1 MKVTQSNEV
10 KEKKEDLLIVARAK
24 KRTSSFLFP
33 HSSSDIKRESI
44 TILNSII
51 EILYCMFCSIDRSI
65 FSRD

>member
-33 HSSSDIKRESI
+33 HSSRDIKRE
-44 TILNSII
+44 
-51 EILYCMFCSIDRSI
+51 RV
-65 FSRD
+65 